1 MWYLWFVIQRVFSIH
16 GERRSI
22 LVKKISYFW
31 EFLYKIGITFI
42 KNFISFI
49 TLYLNFSINYNVI
62 HVKF

>member
-31 EFLYKIGITFI
+31 EFLYKIGIKYI
-42 KNFISFI
+42 KKNIS
-49 TLYLNFSINYNVI
+49 VI
-62 HVKF
+62 HILFKF